1 MDAEDYE
8 CPFGQQVQMDGD
20 GNLYCEFQKSNGE
33 WAASAEEPTLK
44 KKPASITTDSDADPS
59 NPPGGL
65 RATDSSTSPPASKD
79 VIKTGEDGPDGEVS
93 TTVTTNEY
101 GTGTVTETTPYDKVL
116 KRDDRMPGSPQVT
129 ADRMEGP
136 GAESRYETEQYQN
149 NLLVD
154 GGLNNFDKGLE
165 GFFGQKFSAYSTR
178 QTAWNDLI
186 DIAKERGVSPYDLLD
201 FGRKAYRPGGSGGS
215 GGSGGT
221 TRSFSEANEDDV
233 RLLANNLSEEMIGRR
248 INDKEFERLLS
259 KVRKE
264 EQANPTVTTR
274 SGKTSRTSGGVT
286 TEARNEAMR
295 EVLVENP
302 EFKEFQMGEGAL
314 RYTQRYIEEQSR
326 KASL

>member
-1 MDAEDYE
+1 MDPNDFE

-20 GNLYCEFQKSNGE
+20 GNLYCEFRKSNGE
-33 WAASAEEPTLK
+33 WSKSAELPTK
-44 KKPASITTDSDADPS
+44 KKASSPVVTDSDADPS
-59 NPPGGL
+59 SVNPNRL
-65 RATDSSTSPPASKD
+65 ADSTSAPSSKD
-79 VIKTGEDGPDGEVS
+79 VVETRVDGPGGQID
-93 TTVTTNEY
+93 TTVTTNSE
-101 GTGTVTETTPYDKVL
+101 GTGTQTVTKPYDRVL
-116 KRDDRMPGSPQVT
+116 KRDERMPGSPMVT

-136 GAESRYETEQYQN
+136 ASESRFDTEQYQD

-154 GGLNNFDKGLE
+154 GGLNSFDKGLE

-186 DIAKERGVSPYDLLD
+186 DIAKEKGISPYDLLES
-201 FGRKAYRPGGSGGS
+201 GRRAYREGGGGGSGG
-215 GGSGGT
+215 GGT

-248 INDKEFERLLS
+248 IDDKEFARLLS
-259 KVRKE
+259 RVRKE

-274 SGKTSRTSGGVT
+274 SGDTSRTSGGVT

-302 EFKEFQMGEGAL
+302 EFKDFQMGEGAL

>member
-1 MDAEDYE
+1 MAKADDFE
-8 CPFGQQVQMDGD
+8 CP
-20 GNLYCEFQKSNGE
+20 GNEVVVINDDNSISCAVRKTNGE
-33 WAASAEEPTLK
+33 FMTTDNEPTLK
-44 KKPASITTDSDADPS
+44 EKPDAITTNSETDPS
-59 NPPGGL
+59 EL
-65 RATDSSTSPPASKD
+65 RATDSEKAAPPSKD
-79 VIKTGEDGPDGEVS
+79 VVKTGEDGPDGEVS
-93 TTVTTNEY
+93 TTVTTNDY
-101 GTGTVTETTPYDKVL
+101 GTGTVTETTPYDEVL
-116 KRDDRMPGSPQVT
+116 KKDERMAGAPRVT
-129 ADRMEGP
+129 PDRMEGP
-136 GAESRYETEQYQN
+136 GAESRYETEQYQD

-178 QTAWNDLI
+178 QTAWNNLI
-186 DIAKERGVSPYDLLD
+186 DIAKEKNLSPYDLLD
-201 FGRKAYRPGGSGGS
+201 FGRKAYRPDKKA

-221 TRSFSEANEDDV
+221 SRSFSEANEDDV

-248 INDKEFERLLS
+248 INDKEFEKLLS

-274 SGKTSRTSGGVT
+274 TGKTSRTSGGVT
-286 TEARNEAMR
+286 TESRNEAMR